1 MNQSVLSDCE
11 VKLPAG
17 EWDTVTTCIRVKLS
31 GLSSLVSRSLAWIIA
46 HTFCTITLPD
56 YFHLVCI
63 YACDT
68 RIFQQLGACLEFQT
82 HLGGFFISSLWGDL
96 SHGSAMGAPQG
107 LDWAVMIPEKRVS
120 WQCGEGSRKFCH
132 GHATLCTEQALK
144 KIAVEDDTVLL
155 CKRRLLVR
163 SWLPRPK

>member
-17 EWDTVTTCIRVKLS
+17 GGWDTVTTCIRVKLS

-46 HTFCTITLPD
+46 HTFCTITLPG

-96 SHGSAMGAPQG
+96 SHDSAMGAPQG

-132 GHATLCTEQALK
+132 GHATLCTEQTLK
-144 KIAVEDDTVLL
+144 NCCGGWHSTPL
-155 CKRRLLVR
+155 
-163 SWLPRPK
+163 

>member
-17 EWDTVTTCIRVKLS
+17 GVRHSHYLHQSKTKWTFFPSVPQP
-31 GLSSLVSRSLAWIIA
+31 GLDHSTHFLHNNLAG
-46 HTFCTITLPD
+46 

-96 SHGSAMGAPQG
+96 SHDSAMGAPQG

-132 GHATLCTEQALK
+132 GHATLCTEQTLK
-144 KIAVEDDTVLL
+144 NCCGGWHSTPL
-155 CKRRLLVR
+155 
-163 SWLPRPK
+163 